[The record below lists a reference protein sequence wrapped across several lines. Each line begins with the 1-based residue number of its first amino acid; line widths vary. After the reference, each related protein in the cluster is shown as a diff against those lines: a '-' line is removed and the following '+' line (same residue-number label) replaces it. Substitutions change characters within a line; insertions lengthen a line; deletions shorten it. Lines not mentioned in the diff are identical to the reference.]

1 MPLGTTEKLNNRIR
15 YTGQQY
21 DELTEQ
27 YYLRARY
34 YNPVAG
40 RFMQE
45 DVYQGDGLNLYAY
58 CGNNP
63 VVYYDPSGWSNQ
75 QNGLNSLSDMT
86 YEEIVDSLYIR
97 SDQLFQQKIDTGKL
111 HYSNSELL
119 PDELDAVLGM
129 NAVSGDNLSP
139 HHMPSAHSILEN
151 EGMNPSYGACSNV
164 MTDTHKNTFT
174 YGMNNRT
181 RRYDMALYESLS
193 YEDRLVFDQYDL
205 QRVYAESRP
214 NVDMDIVKSKLK
226 EEYDMAMGMREV
238 KESLTLEGEQDM
250 RNIEEMKEEGC
261 R

>member
-1 MPLGTTEKLNNRIR
+1 M
-15 YTGQQY
+15 
-21 DELTEQ
+21 
-27 YYLRARY
+27 
-34 YNPVAG
+34 
-40 RFMQE
+40 
-45 DVYQGDGLNLYAY
+45 
-58 CGNNP
+58 
-63 VVYYDPSGWSNQ
+63 
-75 QNGLNSLSDMT
+75 
-86 YEEIVDSLYIR
+86 
-97 SDQLFQQKIDTGKL
+97 
-111 HYSNSELL
+111 
-119 PDELDAVLGM
+119 
-129 NAVSGDNLSP
+129 
-139 HHMPSAHSILEN
+139 
-151 EGMNPSYGACSNV
+151 SNV